1 MNLNDENISM
11 EDAMK
16 EIDNS
21 MKGLRVGEVI
31 KGTVL
36 SISEKEI
43 IVNIGYMTDGVIPVE
58 DICVDGCSP
67 MDFLKVDEEI
77 HVYVVKRDN
86 GEGNVLLSKKKAD
99 DIKLWDELYTNFK
112 NEDKVIF
119 KVTEVVKGGLR
130 GLVMGLKA
138 FMPASLVSA
147 KYVNDLNEYVNKEIE
162 CNINEINKK
171 EQKIVVSRKNIE
183 IKDINKKKDEF
194 WNNIK
199 KGEIRRGTVSKLM
212 NFGAFVDLGGQD
224 GLIHLSEL
232 SWRKVKNPAEVVSEG
247 QVLDVYV
254 LDIDREKRK
263 IALSLKE
270 LGENPW
276 DNIEGKFIQGQ
287 VVEGKVAKIL
297 DFGAFVEIS
306 EGIEGLV
313 HLSEIS
319 EENITNVSSVLSVGE
334 KVKVKIL
341 DINKESHKISLSIKE
356 AKEKVVEDFSSY
368 VDGEESSTSLGDLFK
383 DKLKGLKLE

>member
-1 MNLNDENISM
+1 MNLSDENISM
-11 EDAMK
+11 EEAMQ

-21 MKGLRVGEVI
+21 MRGLRVGEVI
-31 KGTVL
+31 KGIVL
-36 SISEKEI
+36 AISEKEI
-43 IVNIGYMTDGVIPVE
+43 VVNIGYMTDGVIPVE
-58 DICVDGCSP
+58 DICADGCDP
-67 MDFLKVDEEI
+67 MDILKVDEEI
-77 HVYVVKRDN
+77 YVYVVKRDN

-99 DIKLWDELYTNFK
+99 DIKLWDELNNNFK

-119 KVTEVVKGGLR
+119 KVEEVVKGGLR
-130 GLVMGLKA
+130 GNVKGLKA

-147 KYVNDLNEYVNKEIE
+147 KYVNDLNEYLNKEIE

-171 EQKIVVSRKNIE
+171 EQKIVVSRKDIE

-194 WNNIK
+194 WSNIK
-199 KGEIRRGTVSKLM
+199 KGEVRRGTVSKLM

-232 SWRKVKNPAEVVSEG
+232 SWKKVKNPSEVVSEG

-276 DNIEGKFIQGQ
+276 DNIDSKFVQGQ
-287 VVEGKVAKIL
+287 VIEGKVAKIL

-306 EGIEGLV
+306 EGVEGLV

-319 EENITNVSSVLSVGE
+319 DENITNASSILSIGE
-334 KVKVKIL
+334 KIKVKIL

-368 VDGEESSTSLGDLFK
+368 VDDEESSTSLGDLFK